1 MVENGYEKLIKE
13 ANESIP
19 LFTTL
24 LDTLKQI
31 IDTQNRTIN
40 YLAQIDPEIEL
51 EVFKEN
57 EQLNKFNALI
67 TISVLDLLVVCKN
80 LCLASSEWEKIY
92 FTKQGYLII
101 YETIKTYYKYR
112 SQLQKLIETK
122 HASYIETFKSIN
134 NDLRLFKKKHH
145 YDNVIGLIRNK
156 VAGHI
161 DEDFVLYYNT
171 ISKLDGEKVGL
182 TISNFI
188 QVIAQLQKLSKD
200 LSSTT
205 NHTLEVEGKSLN
217 ILLAKKVANI
227 EEELS
232 KLESISKNKLP
243 LT

>member
-19 LFTTL
+19 LYTTL

-40 YLAQIDPEIEL
+40 HLAQIDPDIEL

-57 EQLNKFNALI
+57 EQINKFNALI
-67 TISVLDLLVVCKN
+67 TISVLNLLVVCKN
-80 LCLASSEWEKIY
+80 LCLATSEWEKIY
-92 FTKQGYLII
+92 FTKQGYLVM

-112 SQLQKLIETK
+112 SQLQKIIETK
-122 HASYIETFKSIN
+122 HASFKGTFKSIN
-134 NDLRLFKKKHH
+134 DDLKQFKKKHD
-145 YDNVIGLIRNK
+145 YDNLIGLIRNK

-171 ISKLDGEKVGL
+171 IAKLDGEKVGL
-182 TISNFI
+182 TISHFI
-188 QVIAQLQKLSKD
+188 QVIAQLQNLSKD
-200 LSSTT
+200 LSSNT
-205 NHTLEVEGKSLN
+205 NHALEVEGKTLSTM
-217 ILLAKKVANI
+217 LAKKVANT

-232 KLESISKNKLP
+232 KLENVKKK
-243 LT
+243 